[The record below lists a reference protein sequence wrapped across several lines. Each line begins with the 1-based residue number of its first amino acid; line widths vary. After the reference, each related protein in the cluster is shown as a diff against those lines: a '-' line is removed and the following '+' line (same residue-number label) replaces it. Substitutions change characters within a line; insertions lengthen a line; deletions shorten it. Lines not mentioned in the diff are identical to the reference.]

1 MMRRRIN
8 RKRLGWQ
15 LLAVSL
21 VLGAASVPYSVA
33 AQETK
38 ASSSEDSEESES
50 KEEYKNMNIG
60 LRMEKQLLA
69 AILEKKSRYQFQN
82 IWMEHW

>member
-1 MMRRRIN
+1 MITHLRKIRVVVRMVIILSMMMVMN
-8 RKRLGWQ
+8 QK
-15 LLAVSL
+15 
-21 VLGAASVPYSVA
+21 
-33 AQETK
+33 
-38 ASSSEDSEESES
+38 
-50 KEEYKNMNIG
+50 KNMNIG

>member
-38 ASSSEDSEESES
+38 ASSSEDSEESEQ
-50 KEEYKNMNIG
+50 KKNMNIG